1 LNKIIG
7 LNLSILE
14 RYTSKISQGPLK
26 RLAQEVTSS
35 IEDKLENTINDVFS
49 KALSKV
55 GVSSSIVTD
64 ISSRFG
70 DNLKH
75 DLSDRYFRTS
85 STAQTRVSKEDIC
98 SAVLPKSIET
108 DTDSADF
115 IARKVSVKG
124 VSDVYQYPRNI
135 GKYFIKLKFS
145 EYTRTTPQSV
155 STLDFKNAIVL
166 PVPNNIE
173 EKFNLNI
180 NEQATGVIGAGAD
193 IIQNSAAGGGS
204 LSESL
209 TKNGAALGYS
219 MLADKGAA
227 SLVSG
232 AGSVIGAGVGA
243 IPFGGGVGNAIDKTG
258 SGLGSLIEAAAP
270 VAGSYLGSI
279 PNPHMAVF
287 FNGTSMRKHQF
298 EWTFNPRNEKESLDL
313 QKIISKLKANSL
325 PAFSPLGTAVLQY
338 PFLCQIELEPWY
350 SKEQDFIK
358 YKPALLQEV
367 SVNYSPNGIP
377 SFFEGTNLPTF
388 IRLSLSFIETEYF
401 TANDFGRLG
410 RTAEEGDKL
419 SSIAAPIQTSIAD
432 FINGVSG

>member
-1 LNKIIG
+1 LNKLIG
-7 LNLSILE
+7 LNLSILD

-75 DLSDRYFRTS
+75 DLADRYFRTS
-85 STAQTRVSKEDIC
+85 STAQTRVSREDIC

-135 GKYFIKLKFS
+135 GKYFVKLKFS
-145 EYTRTTPQSV
+145 EYTRTTPQAV
-155 STLDFKNAIVL
+155 ST
-166 PVPNNIE
+166 IE

-193 IIQNSAAGGGS
+193 IIQNAAAGGGG
-204 LSESL
+204 LTESL

-232 AGSVIGAGVGA
+232 AGSVIGGAVGA
-243 IPFGGGVGNAIDKTG
+243 IPFGGGVGNAIDKAG
-258 SGLGSLIEAAAP
+258 SGLGSLIGAAAP

-298 EWTFNPRNEKESLDL
+298 EWTFNPRNEKESLDI

-338 PFLCQIELEPWY
+338 PFLCQIELEPWH

-419 SSIAAPIQTSIAD
+419 STIAAPIQTSIAD